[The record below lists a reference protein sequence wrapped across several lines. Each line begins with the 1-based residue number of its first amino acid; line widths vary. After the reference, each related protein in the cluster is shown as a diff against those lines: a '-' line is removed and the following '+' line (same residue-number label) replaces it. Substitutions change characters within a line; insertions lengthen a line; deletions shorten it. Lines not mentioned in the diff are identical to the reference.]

1 MWKIKRSW
9 TDDTKLSYEEEVM
22 LSNILCQHCAGKRT
36 LKDAEA
42 IATDIVQD
50 IYLKIGEVSGSGV
63 LPIPASP
70 TLQLFIYGG
79 YCSVKAHDRPI
90 KIIVKNQ
97 KEKELPLDIQDKSI
111 HR

>member
-9 TDDTKLSYEEEVM
+9 TDDTKLSYEEKVM

-36 LKDAEA
+36 LEDAEA

-70 TLQLFIYGG
+70 TLQLFIYCG
-79 YCSVKAHDRPI
+79 YWSVKAHDRPI
-90 KIIVKNQ
+90 KIVVKNQ
-97 KEKELPLDIQDKSI
+97 KEKELPLDIQNKSI
-111 HR
+111 YR